1 MGHRVRVLSLFVLR
15 DETKT
20 AVRET
25 KKNAAPP
32 PIICESAPPPRPVFG
47 LFPGALLSCNFCH
60 INENV
65 KCLCEDKSNKKLQ
78 THLFV
83 QIFVKKRPFN
93 RSMRSIMFC

>member
-32 PIICESAPPPRPVFG
+32 PIICESNPPRPRPVLG
-47 LFPGALLSCNFCH
+47 LFPGALLSCNFRH

-65 KCLCEDKSNKKLQ
+65 KYLCEDKSNKKLQ
-78 THLFV
+78 THYLF
-83 QIFVKKRPFN
+83 KSP
-93 RSMRSIMFC
+93 

>member
-32 PIICESAPPPRPVFG
+32 PIIYESNPPPPRPVLG
-47 LFPGALLSCNFCH
+47 LFQGALLSCNFRH

-78 THLFV
+78 THYLF
-83 QIFVKKRPFN
+83 KSP
-93 RSMRSIMFC
+93 

>member
-1 MGHRVRVLSLFVLR
+1 MGHRVRVLSLFVMR

-25 KKNAAPP
+25 RKNAAPP
-32 PIICESAPPPRPVFG
+32 PIICESNPPPPPHPVLG
-47 LFPGALLSCNFCH
+47 LFPGALLSCNFRH

-78 THLFV
+78 SHYLF
-83 QIFVKKRPFN
+83 KSP
-93 RSMRSIMFC
+93 